1 MSALDFILQTHR
13 PGSPSGGGPAPAGAS
28 GGPGPVAEP
37 FDQVMSRAL
46 SAPGTGG
53 SAAFGGPVQ
62 TSPISAS
69 QPSYRSERP
78 TPTGLD
84 PTRAQGPSKTG
95 VPEQSQPRSP
105 HGGKATAIS
114 SSLPGG
120 GCTASFLKNPT
131 AGRSVN
137 LVPSPKQSRPA
148 APRSGTASGSVPEN
162 SPSIRQMKV
171 GAAGNDLGDDSPAVT
186 SLKTPAEVSGDTTAN
201 LAQFVTVLLPGVPL
215 LSLPMANKKCG
226 PGAEAASTLPS
237 STATPAGSDATGVPA
252 SRPGPTPGA
261 PVRTTV
267 ANQESVPEPATGNWI
282 AGLTPDG
289 RQTPAVK
296 STEPADGRAGRE
308 EVRHGGAPENAP
320 AKTDSSGTN
329 PAASDAGA
337 KSPVLLTSLPAASA
351 ADVSM
356 GATDPA
362 APETDGTFVANMA
375 VSMNKAD
382 KMNKVAGSDAKAEK
396 VLPGGDALPG
406 TGMNSPM
413 AESSPRLS
421 SQVEQILV
429 TGAPT
434 AQSTGPVAATT
445 TTAVAAMPVI
455 DLGSRALERT
465 HDMVALHA
473 LRLLDSNQD
482 SLRVVIKPGA
492 GLQMSLEMRQHG
504 DAIDARMTLQRGDF
518 SPLSRHWPELQ
529 QRLEQ
534 RGIRLATPT
543 GGDNSAA
550 DRGAG
555 GFHQSPREY
564 TPSDPE
570 AATAFAAFTLAG
582 PVSTPPAPA
591 LAAAVPRHGWETWA

>member
-1 MSALDFILQTHR
+1 
-13 PGSPSGGGPAPAGAS
+13 
-28 GGPGPVAEP
+28 
-37 FDQVMSRAL
+37 
-46 SAPGTGG
+46 
-53 SAAFGGPVQ
+53 
-62 TSPISAS
+62 
-69 QPSYRSERP
+69 
-78 TPTGLD
+78 
-84 PTRAQGPSKTG
+84 
-95 VPEQSQPRSP
+95 
-105 HGGKATAIS
+105 
-114 SSLPGG
+114 
-120 GCTASFLKNPT
+120 
-131 AGRSVN
+131 
-137 LVPSPKQSRPA
+137 
-148 APRSGTASGSVPEN
+148 
-162 SPSIRQMKV
+162 
-171 GAAGNDLGDDSPAVT
+171 
-186 SLKTPAEVSGDTTAN
+186 
-201 LAQFVTVLLPGVPL
+201 
-215 LSLPMANKKCG
+215 
-226 PGAEAASTLPS
+226 
-237 STATPAGSDATGVPA
+237 
-252 SRPGPTPGA
+252 
-261 PVRTTV
+261 
-267 ANQESVPEPATGNWI
+267 
-282 AGLTPDG
+282 
-289 RQTPAVK
+289 
-296 STEPADGRAGRE
+296 
-308 EVRHGGAPENAP
+308 
-320 AKTDSSGTN
+320 
-329 PAASDAGA
+329 
-337 KSPVLLTSLPAASA
+337 
-351 ADVSM
+351 M

-555 GFHQSPREY
+555 GFQSPREY